1 MISRLIALGLCFA
14 PFSFIELQSVAWA
27 AEPVTVAMT
36 VQQVGAHSYYV
47 QGAAGAASAENQGF
61 MSNAGFVVT
70 SQGVIVFDALGTPP
84 LGAALIAK
92 IREIT
97 SQPIVRVIVS
107 HYHAD
112 HIYGL
117 QAFKGTGAEIW
128 AHRAALEYLQSNLAQ
143 TRLAERRQ
151 TLFPW
156 VDEQTK
162 LVAADRWLDEDT
174 RFELGGLHFHLTH
187 VGPAHSP
194 EDLMMEVEEDHVVY
208 AGDLIFAGRVP
219 FVGDADSRLWIAAI
233 DRMLASGPGVI
244 VTGHGPASRDPAADL
259 ALTRDYLLYLR
270 QTMGAAVDDFVPF
283 DEAYA
288 RTDWSRYERLPAF
301 ADANRINAY
310 GTYLSMEREALEK
323 K

>member
-1 MISRLIALGLCFA
+1 MIARRLALSLLLLAASCFV
-14 PFSFIELQSVAWA
+14 LA
-27 AEPVTVAMT
+27 AGEPATVTMT
-36 VQQVGAHSYYV
+36 VQKIAAHSYYV
-47 QGAAGAASAENQGF
+47 QGAAGAASADNQGF

-92 IREIT
+92 IRQIT
-97 SQPIVRVIVS
+97 SQPITRVIVS

-112 HIYGL
+112 HVYGL
-117 QAFKGTGAEIW
+117 RALKSAGAEIW
-128 AHRAALEYLQSNLAQ
+128 AHRAGLEYLQSDLAQ

-156 VDEQTK
+156 VDDHTR
-162 LVAADRWLDEDT
+162 LVPADRWLDEDS
-174 RFELGGLHFHLTH
+174 RFEFGGLHFYLTH

-194 EDLMMEVEEDHVVY
+194 EDLMMEVEEDHVVF
-208 AGDLIFAGRVP
+208 AGDLMFAGRVP

-233 DRMLASGPGVI
+233 DRMLASHPGII

-270 QTMGAAVDDFVPF
+270 QAMGAAVNDFVPF
-283 DEAYA
+283 EDAYA
-288 RTDWSRYERLPAF
+288 RTDWSRYSALPAF
-301 ADANRINAY
+301 NAANRSNAY
-310 GTYLSMEREALEK
+310 GTYLSMERESLTK
-323 K
+323 